1 MMVIHIMSIIDLTNV
16 PPDAY
21 PRDSKE
27 ESMKKTVCLAL
38 AALAPLAAY
47 AQETTLRAVSAF
59 AENTEYVRKL
69 EGFIKEVN
77 AQGKGSLS
85 INFIGGPKAMPPF
98 EVGNAVR
105 TGVVDIGMSTGAFYT
120 TIMPEADA
128 LKLTQ
133 IPAAELR
140 KNGAYELIN
149 RIWNEKA
156 NMQYLGRVIDFTP
169 FHLYLTKKI
178 DKPDLTGLKI
188 RVTPVYRDFFQALNA
203 TVVTTAPGEV
213 YTALERGV
221 VDGYG
226 WPIQGIFEMKWE
238 EKTKYRVDPGFY
250 NAEVS
255 LVMNL
260 DKWKGLTQ
268 TQRNLL
274 NKQAIALEQQAVTWK
289 KLNEEDTKRQAQAG
303 VQTITFDAATAK
315 QYHDKAYE
323 VGWAAAIKASPT
335 YGPQMKKLFSK

>member
-1 MMVIHIMSIIDLTNV
+1 
-16 PPDAY
+16 
-21 PRDSKE
+21 
-27 ESMKKTVCLAL
+27 MKKTVCRLLPMLL
-38 AALAPLAAY
+38 AALPPLAAQ
-47 AQETTLRAVSAF
+47 AQGTTLRAVSAF

-77 AQGKGSLS
+77 ALGKGSLS
-85 INFIGGPKAMPPF
+85 ITFIGGPKAMPPF

-120 TIMPEADA
+120 TIMPEADS

-133 IPAAELR
+133 IPATELR

-149 RIWNEKA
+149 KIWNEKA

-226 WPIQGIFEMKWE
+226 WPIQGIFDMKWE
-238 EKTKYRVDPGFY
+238 EKTKFRVDPGFY

-268 TQRNLL
+268 AQRNLL
-274 NKQAIALEQQAVTWK
+274 NKQAVALEQQAVTWK

-315 QYHDKAYE
+315 QYYDKAYE
-323 VGWAAAIKASPT
+323 VGWASAIKSSPT